1 MKRLWNL
8 INNVAFWTAV
18 GAVPQYNM
26 QNSPRI
32 GNFHCSGH
40 NSRLYKNPKAYSG
53 CSKQFGYRYKML
65 KRKRRLLKKGYRFD
79 PKTREWV
86 KG

>member
-1 MKRLWNL
+1 
-8 INNVAFWTAV
+8 
-18 GAVPQYNM
+18 VPYPNTTCRTHLGWVIFTVQG
-26 QNSPRI
+26 I
-32 GNFHCSGH
+32 I
-40 NSRLYKNPKAYSG
+40 SRLYKNPKAYSG